1 MCTNYR
7 VPDRQLFSDKY
18 CIAAPAAEWRGEVYK
33 DYFAPII
40 RRGGDGRHLG
50 YCVVLPGQDAG

>member
-7 VPDRQLFSDKY
+7 VPDRQLFSDNY
-18 CIAAPAAEWRGEVYK
+18 GVVAPAGEWREEVYK

-40 RRGGDGRHLG
+40 RPR
-50 YCVVLPGQDAG
+50 